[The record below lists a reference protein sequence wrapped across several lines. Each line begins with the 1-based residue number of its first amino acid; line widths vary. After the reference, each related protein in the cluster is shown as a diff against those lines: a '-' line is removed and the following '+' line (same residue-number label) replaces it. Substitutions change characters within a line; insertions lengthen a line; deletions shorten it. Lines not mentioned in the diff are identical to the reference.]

1 MISKLF
7 YLWCMCLVGFAAH
20 SQSDP
25 GLWNSQM
32 KVEDNKY
39 ILNLPDGW
47 KKVTIGEGLGID
59 HKYDFSGVG
68 IPTSVAGSPLYA
80 NFTTSRIAGN
90 KHAQA
95 MEQVLN
101 DFTVFYDR
109 VTEPGYNYD
118 TTTATIKTGQTG
130 TLLHCRYYR
139 RSKVS
144 NYSKYFLIIYS
155 PAADETYILSFNFQ
169 YKDSSY
175 DVERSAHFS
184 DYVKQVLAHF
194 ELR

>member
-1 MISKLF
+1 MITKLF
-7 YLWCMCLVGFAAH
+7 YFWCVCILSLHAH
-20 SQSDP
+20 SQSDAN
-25 GLWNSQM
+25 LWNSQL

-68 IPTSVAGSPLYA
+68 IPASVAGSPLYA

-90 KHAQA
+90 KYAQA
-95 MEQVLN
+95 KEQVLN

-144 NYSKYFLIIYS
+144 NYSKYYLIIYS
-155 PAADETYILSFNFQ
+155 PAADETYILTFNFQ

-175 DVERSAHFS
+175 DAERSARFS